1 MFKKILIA
9 NRGEIACR
17 VIRTARAMGIA
28 TVAVYSD
35 ADANALHVTMADEAV
50 HIGPPPA
57 SESYLVADK
66 IIAACLATGAEAV
79 HPGYGFLSE
88 RASFVEALTAAG
100 IAFIG
105 PPAPAIAAMGDK
117 IESKRRAL
125 SAGVSV
131 VPGFVGEI
139 DGTEHAVEIA
149 AGITYPVM
157 MKASAGGGGK
167 GMRLAWNEADVR
179 EGFESVKRE
188 ALASFGDDR
197 VFIEKFVEQ
206 PRHIEIQLIGDAH
219 GNVIYLNERDCSI
232 QRRHQKVVEEAPS
245 PFVTPEMRKAMGE
258 QAVALAKKVGYTSAG
273 TVEFI
278 AGADRSFYFLEMN
291 TRLQVEHPVT
301 ECITGLD
308 LVELMIRVAAGE
320 KLPFAQEDVR
330 LDGWAI
336 ETRVYAEDPYRGFL
350 PSIGRLS
357 ACQPPEAGRHGASL
371 VRIDTGV
378 IEGAEI
384 SMFYDPMIAKLITHA
399 PTRSAAIA
407 AQADALD
414 RYLIRGINHNIDFL
428 SAIMA
433 HPRFQAGDNVTTGF
447 IAEEYPDGFHGAP
460 LDAETRL
467 AIAAAAG
474 VVQAIEAERAQ
485 LIDGQLSGHGAEYG
499 EDWVV
504 ELGGEQI
511 PVTVSG
517 DGARFEVAIGNAD
530 IAIGDTDICIST
542 DWRVGSALFEAEIDG
557 TSRGLTIEKQG
568 SGLKV
573 TTRGAAHR
581 VRVLTPRA
589 AELARYMIPK
599 VAPDMSKY
607 LLCPMPGLIVS
618 VAVSEGDKVEAGQQL
633 ATVEAMKME
642 NILRAEKSGT
652 IGKVLAKAGDSLV
665 VDAVILEFAA

>member
-28 TVAVYSD
+28 TVAVFSD
-35 ADANALHVTMADEAV
+35 ADANALHVAMADEAV
-50 HIGPPPA
+50 HIGPSPA

-66 IIAACLATGAEAV
+66 IVAACLATGADAV

-105 PPAPAIAAMGDK
+105 PPAAAIAAMGDK

-139 DGTEHAVEIA
+139 NGTEHAVEIA

-245 PFVTPEMRKAMGE
+245 PFVTPDMRKAMGE
-258 QAVALAKKVGYTSAG
+258 QAVALAKNVGYTSAG

-357 ACQPPEAGRHGASL
+357 ACQPPEAGRNGNAL

-399 PTRSAAIA
+399 PTRAQAIA

-414 RYLIRGINHNIDFL
+414 RYLIRGISHNIDFL

-504 ELGGEQI
+504 ELAGEQI
-511 PVTVSG
+511 PITVSG
-517 DGARFEVAIGNAD
+517 DGARFEVAIGDDD
-530 IAIGDTDICIST
+530 IGVST

-557 TSRGLTIEKQG
+557 TPRSLTIEKHG

-573 TTRGAAHR
+573 TTRGAARR

-589 AELARYMIPK
+589 AELAGFMIPK
-599 VAPDMSKY
+599 VAPDLSKY
-607 LLCPMPGLIVS
+607 LLCPMPGLVVS
-618 VAVSEGDKVEAGQQL
+618 IAVAEGDKVEAGQQL

-652 IGKVLAKAGDSLV
+652 IGKVLAKAGDSLA
-665 VDAVILEFAA
+665 VDAVILEFAV